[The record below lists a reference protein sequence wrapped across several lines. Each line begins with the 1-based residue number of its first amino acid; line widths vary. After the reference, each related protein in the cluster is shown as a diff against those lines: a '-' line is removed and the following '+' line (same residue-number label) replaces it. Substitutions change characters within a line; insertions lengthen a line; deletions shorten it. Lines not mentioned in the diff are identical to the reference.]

1 MSSFLWDIGLTKLT
15 LFRIK
20 QPMFAIYFIRRNML
34 QKGVVIKMKKEKK
47 ESAFSR
53 LMKYAGGYKGY
64 TYTSL
69 VLSAVSAVLALF
81 PFIYLWKIIKEVI
94 EVKPDFSQAT
104 GIVHN
109 GWMAV
114 IMALVSMLM
123 YFVALLCSHR
133 AAFRIATNIK
143 LESLA
148 HVRKLPIGPI
158 ESTGSGK
165 MRKVILES
173 AAATETYLAH
183 QLPDTVYAMITP
195 VVLIVMLFVF
205 DWKLGLVSLIPV
217 VLAFANMAGM
227 MGKSMAEDMRHY
239 QDALEDMNNQAVE
252 YVRGMPVVKTFGQ
265 SVFTFKRFRDSISQY
280 GKFCI
285 SYTKRCRRPMIGFEI
300 AINSVFAFLTCAAL
314 FVTRNGVIDEK
325 FVVNFLFYIIFT
337 PIISTTF
344 TKIMFMSENNML
356 VEDALGRVDALLA
369 LQPLTESTQQQKVK
383 DYTVE
388 LKDVTYRYEG
398 ADTDAVAGLSF
409 TIPQGSMAALIG
421 PSGGGK
427 STTAALIARFFD
439 VTGGSIQIGGV
450 NIQDIPK
457 EQLNQMI
464 SYVFQS
470 NKLLKT
476 TIRENLKM
484 AKKDATDAEITKA
497 LHLAQCDDIIA
508 KLPQGVDTMLGTKG
522 IYLSGGETQRIA
534 IARAILKD
542 APIVILDEATAFV
555 DPENEALVQKAFTEI
570 SKNKTVIMIAHRL
583 STVKDADQIFVLQ
596 NGKLTEQGTHAELIA
611 REESG
616 NNYKHMWNE
625 YQKSITW
632 KIATTEKEA
641 Q

>member
-1 MSSFLWDIGLTKLT
+1 MNT
-15 LFRIK
+15 
-20 QPMFAIYFIRRNML
+20 
-34 QKGVVIKMKKEKK
+34 KKEKK

-53 LMKYAGGYKGY
+53 LMRYAGGYKGY

-94 EVKPDFSQAT
+94 EVMPDFSQAT
-104 GIVHN
+104 GIVYN

-114 IMALVSMLM
+114 IMALLSMLL
-123 YFVALLCSHR
+123 YFAALLCSHR
-133 AAFRIATNIK
+133 AAFHIATNMK
-143 LESLA
+143 LEVLA
-148 HVRKLPIGPI
+148 HVRNLPIGPI
-158 ESTGSGK
+158 ESMGSGK

-183 QLPDTVYAMITP
+183 QLPDMMNAMVTP
-195 VVLIVMLFVF
+195 IMLIVMLFVF
-205 DWKLGLVSLIPV
+205 DWKLGLVSLVPV
-217 VLAFANMAGM
+217 ILAFVSMAGM
-227 MGKSMAEDMRHY
+227 MGKSMAEDMHRY

-265 SVFTFKRFRDSISQY
+265 SVFTFKRFRDSISRY

-285 SYTKRCRRPMIGFEI
+285 SYTKKCRKPMIGFEI
-300 AINSVFAFLTCAAL
+300 AINSVFAFLTGAAL
-314 FVTRNGVIDEK
+314 FVTRNGVIDDK
-325 FVVNFLFYIIFT
+325 FVVNFIFYVIFT

-369 LQPLTESTQQQKVK
+369 LQPLTQAQQTQKVK
-383 DYTVE
+383 DYTIE
-388 LKDVTYRYEG
+388 LKDVTYRYNG
-398 ADTDAVAGLSF
+398 AETDAVSGLSL

-439 VTGGSIQIGGV
+439 VTGGGIQIGGV

-464 SYVFQS
+464 AYVFQN

-476 TIRENLKM
+476 TIRENLKI
-484 AKKDATDAEITKA
+484 AKKNATDAEITNA

-542 APIVILDEATAFV
+542 APIVILDEATAFA
-555 DPENEALVQKAFTEI
+555 DPENEALVQKAFKELGR
-570 SKNKTVIMIAHRL
+570 NKTVIMIAHRL
-583 STVKDADQIFVLQ
+583 STVKDANQIFVLQ
-596 NGKLTEQGTHAELIA
+596 NGRLTEQGTHAQLIA
-611 REESG
+611 KEENSS
-616 NNYKHMWNE
+616 NYKHMWRE

-632 KIATTEKEA
+632 KVASTQKEA